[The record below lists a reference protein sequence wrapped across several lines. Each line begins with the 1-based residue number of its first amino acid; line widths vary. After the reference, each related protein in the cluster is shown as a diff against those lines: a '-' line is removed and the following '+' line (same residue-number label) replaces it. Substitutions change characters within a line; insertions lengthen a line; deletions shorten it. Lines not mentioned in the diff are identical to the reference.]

1 MNIRYVSA
9 LMLCGAATS
18 VAADEP
24 VFSTDPTAF
33 CLEEAITQGERM
45 DCIGASSSRCMES
58 VENSYANDVVNY
70 CRDAELVFWDD
81 RLNAIYQ
88 SQLSLA
94 EPAVAEALRTLQR
107 AWIPYRDARCDA
119 VFAAWG
125 EGTGRTPAYVTCLMR
140 TTGEQAVFLE
150 GGL

>member
-1 MNIRYVSA
+1 MNILRIGA
-9 LMLCGAATS
+9 AMLCGFATPA
-18 VAADEP
+18 VAEEP
-24 VFSTDPTAF
+24 IFSIESTAF

-45 DCIGASSSRCMES
+45 DCIGHASMRCMES
-58 VENSYANDVVNY
+58 VENSFGNDVVNY
-70 CRDAELVFWDD
+70 CRDAELAFWDD

-88 SQLSLA
+88 SQLQLA
-94 EPAVAEALRTLQR
+94 EPPMVEALRRLQR

-119 VFAAWG
+119 VFQAWG

-140 TTGEQAVFLE
+140 TTGAQAVFLE